1 MNFPHI
7 YPPTSPTCK
16 TRFAGADAGSSTQD
30 KNLIWLH
37 HRLLPRSITY
47 SWPMVKIL
55 MLCNYLHS
63 AHTQKGLAARRLA
76 GSAPRN
82 FLEWPQGFQNAR
94 LRLSPK
100 RHSHLCHSQLP
111 LWLIEGSEWG
121 DSVFEMEV
129 KPTKEMR
136 PEQGG
141 LADTVCLKSFNPL
154 VCLLSHCPWQA
165 DRKFSVCGDWVLTFS
180 EWL

>member
-94 LRLSPK
+94 LRLLRKGTLICATVSC
-100 RHSHLCHSQLP
+100 LCGSLRD
-111 LWLIEGSEWG
+111 LSEGI
-121 DSVFEMEV
+121 
-129 KPTKEMR
+129 
-136 PEQGG
+136 Q
-141 LADTVCLKSFNPL
+141 CLKWRWSLQKKWDQNKEDSQIQC
-154 VCLLSHCPWQA
+154 V
-165 DRKFSVCGDWVLTFS
+165 
-180 EWL
+180 